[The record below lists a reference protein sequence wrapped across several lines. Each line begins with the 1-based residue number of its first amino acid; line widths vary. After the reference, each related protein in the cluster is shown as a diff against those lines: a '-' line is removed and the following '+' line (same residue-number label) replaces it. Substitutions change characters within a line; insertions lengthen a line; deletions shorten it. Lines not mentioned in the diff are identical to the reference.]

1 MLTCGSTL
9 KKGTMSFIAFLTPPL
24 LTHEHKKKKN
34 TKYMHGCTHRGRGS
48 MGGVEKQKVAVS
60 METWKGVRIKPLG
73 EEPVRARRT
82 GLSLHW

>member
-1 MLTCGSTL
+1 
-9 KKGTMSFIAFLTPPL
+9 
-24 LTHEHKKKKN
+24 
-34 TKYMHGCTHRGRGS
+34 

-60 METWKGVRIKPLG
+60 METWKGVSIKPLG